1 MAVAVAVLAFNHK
14 ILLRREFAIPPFGG
28 GAIIISGTSSGI
40 GRATCGWLAK
50 KYPQTTVYCGVRKEK
65 DAMGYPFNE
74 LPNVKSV
81 ILDITNQEQVDS
93 VLSAIASTGHPL
105 IGLVNNAGVANLA
118 IFEFI
123 GVEKL
128 RSMLEVN
135 VLGTYRLT
143 QAALPMI
150 RQAKGRIVIVGS
162 VSGLIPGIPLWSAYT
177 ASKFALEAMG
187 NALRMEMAPLGV
199 SVSLVEPG
207 YLESGM
213 IDGQDVVDGQDGIFE
228 SFLDSNKA
236 EERQI
241 YPYLV
246 DGKYPRELHE
256 ISRST
261 GQLEE
266 TCEAIEDAIFGKYPE
281 TRYITSRV
289 GPFPAW
295 LAVKLF
301 AVSPDR
307 LGDWTTDHLEILLAI
322 LHIRTAVERLLG
334 IS

>member
-1 MAVAVAVLAFNHK
+1 MTVAVAVLAFNHK
-14 ILLRREFAIPPFGG
+14 VLFRRKFAIPPLDG
-28 GAIIISGTSSGI
+28 GAILISGTSSGI
-40 GRATCGWLAK
+40 GRATCGWLAE
-50 KYPQTTVYCGVRKEK
+50 KYPQTTLYCGVRKEK
-65 DAMGYPFNE
+65 DAMGYPFHD

-93 VLSAIASTGHPL
+93 VLAQIQSSGQPL
-105 IGLVNNAGVANLA
+105 VGLVNNAGVANLA

-162 VSGLIPGIPLWSAYT
+162 VSALIPGFPLWSAYM

-213 IDGQDVVDGQDGIFE
+213 IDGQDGLFE
-228 SFLDSNKA
+228 KILDTGEA
-236 EERQI
+236 EKRR
-241 YPYLV
+241 YPHLV
-246 DGKYPRELHE
+246 DGKYPRELRE

-261 GQLEE
+261 GRMEE
-266 TCEAIEDAIFGKYPE
+266 TCEAITDAISGKYPE

-295 LAVKLF
+295 LAVKIF
-301 AVSPDR
+301 AVLPDR
-307 LGDWTTDHLEILLAI
+307 LADWTVDHLEILLGI

-334 IS
+334 IL